1 MAPPTYG
8 DLGKSARD
16 VFGKGYHFGVFK
28 LDLKTKTPSG
38 IEFSTGGTHNT
49 ETGKV
54 HGTLETKYKRSEY
67 GMTFTEKW
75 NTDNVVGVEFA
86 VQDQVMK
93 GLKFTL
99 DASFAPQSGKKNG
112 KFKTEYKHDN
122 VAVNLDV
129 DLDVG
134 APIIHGATVAGYNG
148 WLVGYQMSFDT
159 AKSKLLKNNFALG
172 YDCKDFI
179 LHTSV
184 NDGTQ
189 YNGSVYQKIDSNLE
203 TGVQITWNSGS
214 NATQFGVGCKYNM
227 DKDVSL
233 RAKVNNSFQIGL
245 GYQQK
250 LRDGVT
256 LTLASLID
264 AKNFNQGGHKVGLGL
279 ELEA

>member
-16 VFGKGYHFGVFK
+16 IFGKGYHLGVFK

-38 IEFSTGGTHNT
+38 IEFSSGGSHSTD
-49 ETGKV
+49 TGKV
-54 HGTLETKYKRSEY
+54 SGNLETKYKKPEY

-75 NTDNVVGVEFA
+75 NTDNVVGMEWA
-86 VQDQVMK
+86 VQDQIAK
-93 GLKFTL
+93 GLKLTL
-99 DASFAPQSGKKNG
+99 DASFAPQSGKKSG
-112 KFKTEYKHDN
+112 RFKTEFKHE
-122 VAVNLDV
+122 VVSVNLDV

-134 APIIHGATVAGYNG
+134 APVVHGASVVGYNG
-148 WLVGYQMSFDT
+148 WLAGYQMSFDT
-159 AKSKLLKNNFALG
+159 SRSKLLRNNFAVG
-172 YDCKDFI
+172 YECKDFG

-184 NDGTQ
+184 NDGQ
-189 YNGSVYQKIDSNLE
+189 QFNGSVYQKVDSALE
-203 TGVQITWNSGS
+203 TGIQVSWTAGS
-214 NATQFGVGCKYNM
+214 NATQFGIGCKYNL

-233 RAKVNNSFQIGL
+233 RAKVNNSFQVGL

-256 LTLASLID
+256 LTLSTLVD

-279 ELEA
+279 ELEP